1 MGSKRNER
9 LKELFLQEIN
19 QALRNVNGINANGI
33 LTLTG
38 SELTRDSK
46 IFYVY
51 YSVLGT
57 DAERRRKEI
66 ILKAN
71 ARDVRTLLFER
82 LCIKDIPELIFKFD
96 ETPGK
101 AAHIEYIQADT
112 LRMTN
117 PMRTLDL
124 ETEFKRLEE
133 LIASSRLFL
142 SGHLNP
148 DGDYRLHA
156 GHRLGA

>member
-71 ARDVRTLLFER
+71 ARDVRTLLFKR
-82 LCIKDIPELIFKFD
+82 LCIKDIPELVFKFD

-101 AAHIEYIQADT
+101 AAHIENI
-112 LRMTN
+112 
-117 PMRTLDL
+117 
-124 ETEFKRLEE
+124 FKRIRSEE
-133 LIASSRLFL
+133 
-142 SGHLNP
+142 
-148 DGDYRLHA
+148 
-156 GHRLGA
+156 